1 MEATIIISRYEEH
14 SDRGA
19 IVNRSLKETVEVD
32 LNTIEVGKPL
42 PGLPDSIVRQYDI
55 TLLELE
61 YSGKTFRLTPGKEQ
75 TVGYSGLGGQM
86 GVCQD
91 MVTNVKYAI
100 DKPLFIQSG
109 DKSIESRVKSWE
121 LNDPIGEGEVW
132 LPNGD
137 YFKGCF
143 HLFTASSKNPA
154 YTAEGRYTFA
164 NGDYIEHAW
173 IETDSKFDS
182 FLLTG
187 LYRICTSTG
196 FNYCIAMF
204 SGGIRCGVVLDMPDR
219 YCNLYIAQHWHD
231 GKVQLDFPNEVIEH
245 DIDESEGDD
254 CMRLTIVLHDSYGD
268 YIVSQHGGSRLK
280 DDNGNLIYIPS
291 VSSCMKYPNGDVK
304 NLLLRNDKD

>member
-42 PGLPDSIVRQYDI
+42 PGLPDSIVRHCDI

-100 DKPLFIQSG
+100 EKPLFLADFLSE
-109 DKSIESRVKSWE
+109 DKVRQN
-121 LNDPIGEGEVW
+121 LRNPIGEGEVW

-143 HLFTASSKNPA
+143 HLFTASNKNPA

-164 NGDYIEHAW
+164 DGDYIGHAW

-196 FNYCIAMF
+196 FNYSIAMF
-204 SGGIRCGVVLDMPDR
+204 SGGNRQGVELCMPTQ
-219 YCNLYIAQHWHD
+219 YCSRYIARLWHN
-231 GKVQLDFPNEVIEH
+231 GMVQSGAPKQVVEH

-268 YIVSQHGGSRLK
+268 YIVSQHGGSRLE

-304 NLLLRNDKD
+304 NLLLHNDKD